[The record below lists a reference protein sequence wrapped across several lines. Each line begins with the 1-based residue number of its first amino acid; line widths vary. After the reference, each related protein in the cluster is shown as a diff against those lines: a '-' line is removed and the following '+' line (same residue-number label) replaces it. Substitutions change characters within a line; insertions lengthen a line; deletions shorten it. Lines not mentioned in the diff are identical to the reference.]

1 MIRKFLIMAVAL
13 LVLAACDS
21 AITGVT
27 IPEPVTAA
35 GAWSG
40 AARWDAVQGGAPS
53 SITSGSATAT
63 VFQSGAA
70 VLAGT
75 VWDVTGIYTGTLAG
89 SIDNAGNF
97 TGMATV
103 TLLGPLCTA
112 SAPFGGKV
120 SGDSMTL
127 TMSFSDPGS
136 SPCAGAPIGL
146 ELELGR

>member
-1 MIRKFLIMAVAL
+1 MIRKLLIMAVAL

-27 IPEPVTAA
+27 IPEPATAA

-53 SITSGSATAT
+53 SIMSGSATAT
-63 VFQSGAA
+63 IFQSGAA
-70 VLAGT
+70 VISGS

-89 SIDNAGNF
+89 AIDTAGNI
-97 TGMATV
+97 TGTATV
-103 TLLGPLCTA
+103 TALGPLCTA

-120 SGDSMTL
+120 FGNSLTI

-136 SPCAGAPIGL
+136 SPCAGVPIGL
-146 ELELGR
+146 SLELGR